1 MKFFGPLP
9 FLFLFFLITACSG
22 DDQDDIEASV
32 PVESITNQI
41 NDFIW
46 KGLNL
51 FYLYQAE
58 VPNLADNRFSSQS
71 QLDVFLSGFSDP
83 ADLFESLLYRRDEVD
98 RFSVIVEDF
107 IALEQS
113 FQGVSRTNGMDF
125 RLTFLPNSSTNLVG
139 FVRFV
144 LPGSDADQK
153 GIKRGDFFLTV
164 NGQQLTESNFVDLLF
179 GDDTIVLGMADFVQG
194 NPPSFNL
201 NGQSVTLTAQIFTEN
216 PIFINKI
223 FDINGQKVAYLMYNG
238 FTSNFDDELNDA
250 FGEFKTQGATD
261 LVLDLR
267 YNPGGAISSAQRLAS
282 MITGQFTGEVFSRQV
297 WNDKI
302 QQVFLEGD
310 PSLLEDLFVNSFNG
324 MTVNSLGLN
333 RVYVITTSS
342 SASASELV
350 INSLAP
356 YIEVIQIGTNTTGK
370 FQGSITLYDSED
382 FGRQGANPNH
392 TYAMQPLVVTLAN
405 RDGVGE
411 FFNGLT
417 PDIEQQEFI
426 NELGVLGETDEPLLN
441 IALNEITGGAVPGR
455 AHKFDLNTST
465 FQWNLF
471 KDSGDFKPLRK
482 EMYLTPTRLPIKRLF
497 E

>member
-1 MKFFGPLP
+1 MKIFRPLP
-9 FLFLFFLITACSG
+9 FLFLIFLLIACSG
-22 DDQDDIEASV
+22 DDQDDSPIAEN
-32 PVESITNQI
+32 PNDLKLEI

-71 QLDVFLSGFSDP
+71 QLNTFLSGFDDP
-83 ADLFESLLYRRDEVD
+83 ADLFESLLYRRNEVD

-107 IALEQS
+107 VALEQS

-125 RLTFLPNSSTNLVG
+125 RLTFLPNSSTDLVG

-164 NGQQLTESNFVDLLF
+164 NGQQLTESNFIDLLF
-179 GDDTIVLGMADFVQG
+179 GDDTIVLGMADFVPG
-194 NPPSFNL
+194 NPPSFTL
-201 NGQSVTLTAQIFTEN
+201 NGQSVTLTTQIFTEN
-216 PIFINKI
+216 PIFINKV
-223 FDINGQKVAYLMYNG
+223 FDIAGQKIAYLMYNG
-238 FTSNFDDELNDA
+238 FTSNFDNQLNSV
-250 FGEFKTQGATD
+250 FGNFKAQGVTD

-267 YNPGGAISSAQRLAS
+267 YNPGGAITSAQRLAS
-282 MITGQFTGEVFSRQV
+282 MITGQFTGQVFSRQK

-302 QQVFLEGD
+302 QQVFLEDD
-310 PSLLEDLFVNSFNG
+310 PSLLEDLFVSSFNG
-324 MTVNSLGLN
+324 TTVNSLGLN

-342 SASASELV
+342 TASASELV
-350 INSLAP
+350 INSLSP
-356 YIEVIQIGTNTTGK
+356 YIDVIQIGTNTTGK

-382 FGRQGANPNH
+382 FGRQGTNPNH

-411 FFNGLT
+411 FFNGLP
-417 PDIEQQEFI
+417 PDIEQREFI
-426 NELGVLGETDEPLLN
+426 DDLGVLGEPDEPLLN
-441 IALNEITGGAVPGR
+441 LALNQITGGAVPGR
-455 AHKFDLNTST
+455 ANKFDLKTPSY
-465 FQWNLF
+465 QWNLF
-471 KDSGDFKPLRK
+471 KDSNDFKPLGK
-482 EMYLTPTRLPIKRLF
+482 EMYLSPTRLPLKKLF